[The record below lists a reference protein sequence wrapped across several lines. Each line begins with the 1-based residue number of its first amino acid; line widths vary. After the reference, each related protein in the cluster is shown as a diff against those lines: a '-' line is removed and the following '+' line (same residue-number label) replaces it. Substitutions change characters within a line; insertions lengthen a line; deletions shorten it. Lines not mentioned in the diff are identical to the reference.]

1 MYLTAGC
8 NLACRHCWITPT
20 YQPGGGSGGHL
31 SLQLLERAILEAK
44 PLGLRSCKLTGGE
57 PSLHPE
63 FHELGA
69 LLHRHGI
76 SYWAESNGVL
86 IGAAEATMLRRTGLS
101 FISVSLDGAS
111 AATHDYQRAV
121 PGAYDAALR
130 GIACLV
136 AEGYQ
141 PQIIFTLT
149 KDNAHELFD
158 VFPLAARLGC
168 GSVKVNLLEPTGRGQ
183 VMTAANRGFSARE
196 LIDIG
201 HRVEEVEGDLP
212 IKVHYSWPPAFWSIK
227 RLLRGDPETC
237 GVHGILGILADGTLA
252 MCGVGRHVEELAYGR
267 IGECD
272 LADVWLNHPKLRDLR
287 AVKPTDIE
295 GVCGQC
301 LHAARCFGACRA
313 SVYNAER
320 SLRAPFKLCQDAF
333 EAGLFPATRLRS

>member
-1 MYLTAGC
+1 
-8 NLACRHCWITPT
+8 
-20 YQPGGGSGGHL
+20 
-31 SLQLLERAILEAK
+31 
-44 PLGLRSCKLTGGE
+44 
-57 PSLHPE
+57 
-63 FHELGA
+63 
-69 LLHRHGI
+69 
-76 SYWAESNGVL
+76 
-86 IGAAEATMLRRTGLS
+86 MLRRTGLT
-101 FISVSLDGAS
+101 FISVSLDGS
-111 AATHDYQRAV
+111 TAATHDYQRAV

-136 AEGYQ
+136 AEGYR

-149 KDNAHELFD
+149 RDNAHELFD

-183 VMTAANRGFSARE
+183 LMTTTNRGFSSRE

-201 HRVEEVEGDLP
+201 HRVEAAEADLG
-212 IKVHYSWPPAFWSIK
+212 IKIQYSWPPAFWSIS
-227 RLLRGDPETC
+227 RIMRGDAQTC

-252 MCGVGRHVEELAYGR
+252 MCGIGRHIEELAYGK

-272 LADVWLNHPKLRDLR
+272 LADVWGNHPKLRELR
-287 AVKPTDIE
+287 SVKPTDLE

-313 SVYNAER
+313 SVYNAKR

-333 EAGLFPATRLRS
+333 EEGLFPVTRLRSGAQPAALTLDDAAVAVAGG